1 MAAKTVNGATNR
13 YKMLHELSIEQ
24 LAAIDLLVT
33 GQTDEEVAQAVNVH
47 RTTVTRW
54 RLYHARFQAA
64 LNQRRHDVFGAAA
77 DRLRA
82 LLPTA
87 LAVLEKELSNSNN
100 ASRGQLALSVIKAS
114 GLTAADI
121 GPPDPEAVIEKAV
134 LDRSNNQEAIKWGVV
149 LPHERDALLK
159 EWERC
164 LDEGDEGG
172 SR

>member
-64 LNQRRHDVFGAAA
+64 LNQRRHDV
-77 DRLRA
+77 
-82 LLPTA
+82 
-87 LAVLEKELSNSNN
+87 NN